1 MERGLGKLARSLNI
15 CHLQL
20 GNMKMFSPTLVPVM
34 TFTDSALC
42 VTTNVLSSEE
52 LMTAPQVR
60 NLVDKT
66 GYNNVMLTL
75 DMMTSSSFVLDWCD
89 KPTHL
94 HPLFSGNDNTPYS
107 DPFDLFYVAG
117 TLPKGTLQGHIFWRC
132 TLSIREHA
140 WDVTLPTFH
149 TMCHELYFIAKRI
162 QLQFWLPLGNAFR
175 SLLIG
180 TVQKSKSSFWT
191 PFLHIRRVLVWTSCR
206 RSYIRHIHIFILDH
220 ITVAR
225 LTTYSPRRGSLS
237 IWKLINKRSHI
248 PN

>member
-75 DMMTSSSFVLDWCD
+75 DMMTSSSFVLD
-89 KPTHL
+89 
-94 HPLFSGNDNTPYS
+94 
-107 DPFDLFYVAG
+107 
-117 TLPKGTLQGHIFWRC
+117 
-132 TLSIREHA
+132 
-140 WDVTLPTFH
+140 
-149 TMCHELYFIAKRI
+149 
-162 QLQFWLPLGNAFR
+162 
-175 SLLIG
+175 
-180 TVQKSKSSFWT
+180 
-191 PFLHIRRVLVWTSCR
+191 
-206 RSYIRHIHIFILDH
+206 
-220 ITVAR
+220 
-225 LTTYSPRRGSLS
+225 
-237 IWKLINKRSHI
+237 
-248 PN
+248 